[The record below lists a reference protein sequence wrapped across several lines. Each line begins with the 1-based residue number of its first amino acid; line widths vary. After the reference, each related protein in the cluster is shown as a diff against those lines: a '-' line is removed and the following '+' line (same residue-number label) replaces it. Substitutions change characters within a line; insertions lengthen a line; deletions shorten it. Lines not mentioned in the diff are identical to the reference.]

1 MKSVFLGLFTAVI
14 ALFAYLL
21 LWPVPVAPASWDAPE
36 DLGFTGIFTPNT
48 DLADLSMIDLT
59 PHHGAEDV
67 VAMSDGRLL
76 ASTQDGYILLIDP
89 AQETVDMLAETGGVP
104 LGLEIDTTTGRL
116 LVADAYRGLLSVGI
130 DGSVEVL
137 TDRVEGSPILYADDL
152 DIADDGVIYFS
163 DASTKF
169 GAAASASTLDAS
181 LLEILEGVGT
191 GRLLAYDPTSQETR
205 IVAAGHVFA
214 NGVAMAPDGDVL
226 MLETGRYRLLKID
239 PDTGDQSVLID
250 NLPGFPDNI
259 NHGPIVDG
267 VGPTYFIGLASPR
280 AAFLDGNSDKPWLR
294 ALAMRMPKAFQPKPQ
309 AYGVVF
315 QIGADGTIL
324 RTWQDPNGAYPT
336 TTGAVFV
343 RSETLGDRIYI
354 TALQPTTLGYRPYP

>member
-1 MKSVFLGLFTAVI
+1 MKRI
-14 ALFAYLL
+14 ALVLTALIGLALAYLL
-21 LWPVPVAPASWDAPE
+21 FWPVPVAPASWDAPE
-36 DLGFTGIFTPNT
+36 DLGFTGDFALNT
-48 DLADLSMIDLT
+48 DMADLSMIDLT
-59 PHHGAEDV
+59 PYHGAEDV
-67 VAMSDGRLL
+67 VAIPDGRLL
-76 ASTQDGYILLIDP
+76 ASTQDGYILMIDP
-89 AQETVDMLAETGGVP
+89 ALDTVTVLAETGGVP
-104 LGLEIDTTTGRL
+104 LGLEMDPKMNRL
-116 LVADAYRGLLSVGI
+116 VVADAHRGLLSVGL

-137 TDRVEGSPILYADDL
+137 TDRIGESPILYADDL

-205 IVAAGHVFA
+205 IVATGHVFA

-239 PDTGDQSVLID
+239 PETGDQSVLID

-259 NHGPIVDG
+259 NHGPVVDG

-280 AAFLDGNSDKPWLR
+280 AAFLDDNSEKPGLR
-294 ALAMRMPKAFQPKPQ
+294 ALAMRLPKMFQPQPQ
-309 AYGVVF
+309 AYGIVF
-315 QIGADGTIL
+315 QIAADGTVL
-324 RTWQDPNGAYPT
+324 RTWQDPEGAYPT
-336 TTGAVFV
+336 TTGAIFV

-354 TALQPTTLGYRPYP
+354 TALQPTTLGYRSYP